1 MSNRSQTVTNAVV
14 NRRTPGPGIFRSM
27 KSGLHF
33 VRDPFAVLE
42 QADKQYGPIV
52 RFEMGSN
59 RVVHLIHRPEHVQHV
74 LLDNNRN
81 YHKYTPYSLLKGLFG
96 RGLLFNEGK
105 SWFSQRRLL
114 QPAFQPGHFSTL
126 ADGIGQAVVSVV
138 DQWPR
143 TESGQQTDIEVEM
156 SRLSRRVVGQ
166 VLFGTDLSDDL
177 HDVLQVDGSKLN
189 FLLGNVPLMPQNR
202 RLQAGMRRLDKAVY
216 AIIAERRSQSQSQSA
231 PDILNALLN
240 AVDKDSGE
248 TMSDKQLRDEIVT
261 LLFSGFDTTSRTLTW
276 VFHALSQNPKVEAKL
291 HQELH
296 DVLGNRKATYADISK
311 LAYTEMLVKETMRMF
326 PANAIIGR
334 QAKEDDEIGGYHI
347 PAGSCITL
355 CQYLAHRDPSV
366 WENAAAFEP
375 ERFAPGQELP
385 HRFAYFPFGGGPRQ
399 CIGKGLAMMTIPM
412 AVATIAQQYR
422 FAAMPN
428 FKVEHDIKV
437 TFQSRRGIR
446 ATRHL
451 RPAFNSATQ
460 D

>member
-1 MSNRSQTVTNAVV
+1 MSNRSQKVKNVV
-14 NRRTPGPGIFRSM
+14 DKRRAPGPGVVGSM
-27 KSGLHF
+27 KNGLRF
-33 VRDPFAVLE
+33 VREPFAVLE
-42 QADKQYGPIV
+42 QADRKYGPVV
-52 RFEMGSN
+52 RFEMGNN
-59 RVVHLIHRPEHVQHV
+59 RVVHLIHCPEHIQHV

-143 TESGQQTDIEVEM
+143 TQEGQKTDIEVEM

-202 RLQAGMRRLDKAVY
+202 RLQNGMRRLDKAVY
-216 AIIAERRSQSQSQSA
+216 DIIAERRGQAPSS

-248 TMSDKQLRDEIVT
+248 KMSDKQLRDEIVT

-276 VFHALSQNPKVEAKL
+276 VFHALSQNPKAEAKL

-296 DVLGNRKATYADISK
+296 DVLGGCKPTYADIPR
-311 LAYTEMLVKETMRMF
+311 LTYTEMLVKETMRMF
-326 PANAIIGR
+326 PANPIIGR
-334 QAKEDDEIGGYHI
+334 QAKEDDEIGGFHI

-355 CQYLAHRDPSV
+355 CQYLAHRDPTV
-366 WENAAAFEP
+366 WENAATFEP
-375 ERFAPGQELP
+375 ERFATEKELP

-422 FAAMPN
+422 FAALPN

-437 TFQSRRGIR
+437 TFQSRRGIL

-451 RPAFNSATQ
+451 RPACNGATQ
-460 D
+460 E

>member
-1 MSNRSQTVTNAVV
+1 
-14 NRRTPGPGIFRSM
+14 M

-42 QADKQYGPIV
+42 QADKQYGPVV
-52 RFEMGSN
+52 RFEMGNN
-59 RVVHLIHRPEHVQHV
+59 RVVHLIHRPEHIQHV

-105 SWFSQRRLL
+105 SWFTQRRLL

-126 ADGIGQAVVSVV
+126 ADGIGKAVVSVV

-143 TESGQQTDIEVEM
+143 TQHGQQTDIEVEM

-189 FLLGNVPLMPQNR
+189 FLLGNVPLMPQSR

-216 AIIAERRSQSQSQSA
+216 AIIAERRSQSPAQLS
-231 PDILNALLN
+231 PDILNALLS

-276 VFHALSQNPKVEAKL
+276 VFHALSQNPQVEAKL
-291 HQELH
+291 HEELH
-296 DVLGNRKATYADISK
+296 EVLGNRKPTYADISK
-311 LAYTEMLVKETMRMF
+311 LTYTEMLVKETMRMF

-366 WENAAAFEP
+366 WKNAAAFEP

-422 FAAMPN
+422 FAALPN

-437 TFQSRRGIR
+437 TFQSRRGVL

-451 RPAFNSATQ
+451 RPAFNVATPE
-460 D
+460 